1 MTMSTQRQPFLI
13 SVNPANNTI
22 MFPRCLDGATTKIN
36 VVVLCLA
43 AFILM
48 VAPLRAA
55 QAQTATKDPKAI
67 SVLMSAIEAAG
78 GVETVGALK
87 DMSASGSISYFWAG
101 KEVVGSVAI
110 KGLGIDRFRFDA
122 TLPDGSLSWVVRG
135 TTGFARDQNG
145 KVSQFPLHKALSADN
160 LMFFIPRLVLWVTD
174 PNIGV
179 LYMGTTSFQGALV
192 HHISIQRTP
201 PAQLAGTTTARLS
214 QVMSKDL
221 YIDSTSSLITR
232 IEDQIYPVG
241 TVTDPLPHSV
251 VFSDYRTVN
260 GIVLPFSA
268 DEQIDGV
275 TVSRLALDVVLFN
288 TGLTDSAFN

>member
-13 SVNPANNTI
+13 TVNSANSTIKFSRCIDGVTTNISV
-22 MFPRCLDGATTKIN
+22 L
-36 VVVLCLA
+36 VLCLA
-43 AFILM
+43 FIS
-48 VAPLRAA
+48 VVVPSRAA

-67 SVLMSAIEAAG
+67 SILMSAIEAAG
-78 GVETVGALK
+78 GVDTVGALK
-87 DMSASGSISYFWAG
+87 DMSASGSITYFWAG

-110 KGLGIDRFRFDA
+110 KGLGVDRFRFDA
-122 TLPDGSLSWVVRG
+122 TLPDGPVSWVVRG

-179 LYMGTTSFQGALV
+179 QYIGTTSVQGALV
-192 HHISIQRTP
+192 HHISIQRAP
-201 PAQLAGTTTARLS
+201 PSQLAGATAARLS

-221 YIDSTSSLITR
+221 YIDSTTSLITR

-241 TVTDPLPHSV
+241 TVTDPLPHV
-251 VFSDYRTVN
+251 VLFSDYRTVN

-275 TVSRLALDVVLFN
+275 SVSRLALDTVVFN

>member
-1 MTMSTQRQPFLI
+1 MKQSTQWLPFLT

-22 MFPRCLDGATTKIN
+22 MLPRCIDRATKNIS
-36 VVVLCLA
+36 VLVLCLA
-43 AFILM
+43 LISV
-48 VAPLRAA
+48 VAPWRVA
-55 QAQTATKDPKAI
+55 QAQTATKDPKAV

-78 GVETVGALK
+78 GVDTVGALK
-87 DMSASGSISYFWAG
+87 DMSASGSITYFWAG

-110 KGLGIDRFRFDA
+110 KGLGVDRFRFDA
-122 TLPDGSLSWVVRG
+122 TLPDGRLSCVVRG

-179 LYMGTTSFQGALV
+179 QYMGTTRVQGALV
-192 HHISIQRTP
+192 HHISIQRAP
-201 PAQLAGTTTARLS
+201 PSQLAGATAAKLS

-221 YIDSTSSLITR
+221 YIDSTTSLVNR

-241 TVTDPLPHSV
+241 TVTDPLPHAV
-251 VFSDYRTVN
+251 LFSDYRTVN
-260 GIVLPFSA
+260 GIALPFSA
-268 DEQIDGV
+268 DERIDGV
-275 TVSRLALDVVLFN
+275 TVSRLALDDVVFN
-288 TGLTDSAFN
+288 TGLTDSAFE